1 MRRCCI
7 DQTGLGCQFVERA
20 KKKFNRYRVEG
31 LTFTAE
37 LKDRLA
43 YKLRCAFEDKSIR
56 IPDDRVLAA
65 DLHSIRKTVT
75 ASGNVRFEGERTRDG
90 HADRFWA
97 ACAAVE
103 AAATYVKPGHIYAQL
118 I

>member
-1 MRRCCI
+1 MFFMARNGKI
-7 DQTGLGCQFVERA
+7 GISLSTAYDLVLKTGKRSCRFDTWV
-20 KKKFNRYRVEG
+20 
-31 LTFTAE
+31 
-37 LKDRLA
+37 
-43 YKLRCAFEDKSIR
+43 S
-56 IPDDRVLAA
+56 
-65 DLHSIRKTVT
+65 SRKTVT

-103 AAATYVKPGHIYAQL
+103 AAATYVNPNHIYAQL